1 VNQKQKDTLN
11 KFIGTLEEI
20 KSEVE
25 NAQSEEQD
33 KFDNMSEGLQQT
45 ERGQAI
51 EQAASDLG
59 DVVNSLENAISELTN
74 VVGM

>member
-1 VNQKQKDTLN
+1 MNQKQKDTLN